1 MVLNNYQMI
10 NLPDTIKKI
19 GFLGDEHGNLKHIR
33 YIINSYHLTDT
44 VLFLCGDVGL
54 GFQPKWERSIIDYI
68 NKKLVIT
75 NCYVIGVR
83 GNHDDSSQFQDTELV
98 KANGNPRNWLNV
110 PDYTVVNVCNKN
122 ILCVGGATSIDR
134 KYRLA
139 NGWGYW
145 ENESPIYKPKLEEHI
160 DIIVTHSAPSF
171 CFPQIKSDIVYEY
184 AKYDE
189 TLLDDISKERMVFDK
204 IYEDYKDTITDWF
217 YGHYHQSHLE
227 QINGINF
234 RLLNI
239 EEFCEYRSTDNYN
252 IL

>member
-1 MVLNNYQMI
+1 MLN
-10 NLPDTIKKI
+10 IK
-19 GFLGDEHGNLKHIR
+19 
-33 YIINSYHLTDT
+33 
-44 VLFLCGDVGL
+44 
-54 GFQPKWERSIIDYI
+54 
-68 NKKLVIT
+68 
-75 NCYVIGVR
+75 
-83 GNHDDSSQFQDTELV
+83 DDPSQFQDTELV
-98 KANGNPRNWLNV
+98 KVNGNPRNWLNV

-122 ILCVGGATSIDR
+122 VLCVGGATSIDR

-139 NGWGYW
+139 NSWGYW
-145 ENESPIYKPKLEEHI
+145 ENESPIYKPKLEEYI

-184 AKYDE
+184 AQYDE
-189 TLLDDISKERMVFDK
+189 TLLDDISKERIVFDK

-239 EEFCEYRSTDNYN
+239 EEFCEYRTTDNYN

>member
-1 MVLNNYQMI
+1 MI
-10 NLPDTIKKI
+10 EEIN
-19 GFLGDEHGNLKHIR
+19 HI
-33 YIINSYHLTDT
+33 
-44 VLFLCGDVGL
+44 
-54 GFQPKWERSIIDYI
+54 
-68 NKKLVIT
+68 
-75 NCYVIGVR
+75 YVI
-83 GNHDDSSQFQDTELV
+83 
-98 KANGNPRNWLNV
+98 
-110 PDYTVVNVCNKN
+110 PDYKKEYFIFPQTVEYNTLKYLIDMGFICV
-122 ILCVGGATSIDR
+122 VGGATSIDR

-145 ENESPIYKPKLEEHI
+145 ENESPIYKPKLEKYI
-160 DIIVTHSAPSF
+160 DIIATHSAPSF

-189 TLLDDISKERMVFDK
+189 SLLDDISKERMVFNK

-239 EEFCEYRSTDNYN
+239 EEFCEYRTTDNYN